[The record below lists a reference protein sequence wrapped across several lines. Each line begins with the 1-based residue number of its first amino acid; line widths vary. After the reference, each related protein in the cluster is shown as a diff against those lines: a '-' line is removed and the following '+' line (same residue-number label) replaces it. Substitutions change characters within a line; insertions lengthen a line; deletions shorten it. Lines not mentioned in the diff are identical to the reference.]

1 MRKLQSIQNIALRV
15 IFKKDWECKGKEL
28 QRLAKIESI
37 KKRMDRLNDKY
48 LDKCL
53 TQQNPLMVELIDEH
67 QNEIERDLACGILLN
82 TSILSKNKYIKQ
94 SLRDTGIVSGGN

>member
-1 MRKLQSIQNIALRV
+1 M
-15 IFKKDWECKGKEL
+15 
-28 QRLAKIESI
+28 
-37 KKRMDRLNDKY
+37 
-48 LDKCL
+48 
-53 TQQNPLMVELIDEH
+53 IDEH